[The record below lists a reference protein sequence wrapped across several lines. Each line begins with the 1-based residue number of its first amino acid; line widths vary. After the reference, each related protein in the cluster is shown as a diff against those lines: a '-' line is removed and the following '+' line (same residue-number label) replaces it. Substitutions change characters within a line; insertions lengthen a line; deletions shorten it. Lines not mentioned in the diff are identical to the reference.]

1 MSDFLS
7 ITFLSYN
14 DNPLLFSTFKQFIE
28 NTNFKNIIST
38 TVINILVQS
47 CSKSYVKTIEN
58 ICVLYNKDPSYN
70 IKCVLHTE
78 ENMGVSKAN
87 NYLYNLTKHFKYVLH
102 IEDDWIIHPSKIITK
117 DWLKLCIHFL
127 ENNEDV
133 STIALRAYGN
143 SDEEYRYGWSR
154 TIPYLCH
161 EHKDNFNYKDKLINT
176 KLLFSNEEELG
187 AIRMIEI
194 KNFLFTFNPVIRRN
208 KDYIEKNVYPLPE
221 YNDKD
226 EIIEFKDDSL
236 YEKKHENDRWGWCEA
251 NTMEKIRDLRTYMYE
266 NGIFYH
272 FDDNIQLCKDNEL
285 SIFKN
290 DFTGFFNI
298 NCHYPVLVIHIN
310 NILKDVEKC
319 KHEFLSFIHY
329 HWDINL
335 DKEKHIKKLERI
347 LIDIKPRG
355 IITVGNIY
363 EAGVG
368 TILSNYFT
376 FEHRRSWI
384 HLKDIKDIN
393 ITHVEYCIF
402 NGYKNEGKKYSPL
415 ISVITPA
422 YESKHRIYRPY
433 KSLLNQTYNNW
444 EWIIIDDSKT
454 ENTWKTLIELAES
467 DHRIKIFKRHK
478 NNGSIGENKLFCA
491 SVSKGDFIFELDHDD
506 DILPET
512 FDRLINASRKYPDA
526 GFFYS
531 DCVELIEDSLEPF
544 RYGEYF
550 GLGFGSYYK
559 QWHNNDFHNIYK
571 THRVNPV
578 VQRHIVGVPNHFR
591 CWTKKAYLDVGGH
604 MDTLQVADDYDLIVR
619 TMNKYRWCHI
629 PELLYL
635 QYRNNGGDN
644 FTFHRNALIQY
655 LVNQIRYLHEK
666 DIHNRFLELKV
677 DDDFHNK
684 LPTSKLD
691 YEINYFQYP
700 ILDYLYVHND
710 QDENNPLISIVIP
723 TYNRKDYLKKALDS
737 VFKQTYTNFEIL
749 LVGDKCPELDDFV
762 KNYDNAKDKR
772 FKFINLYKNYGSGGA
787 VPRNYAIKKMCNSN
801 WFCYLD
807 DDNEL
812 LENHLQTFVD
822 EIRKDKEVTYIVNSM
837 IIDGKEL
844 YLNELRKG
852 RIDTTGVC
860 QKFDLSVK
868 YGLWKDRNEAGYA
881 HDFEYFSRWKD
892 EKGIFTNKA
901 TYIYNNEFN
910 GQTYQTIMSL

>member
-102 IEDDWIIHPSKIITK
+102 IEDDWIIDPSKIITK

-127 ENNEDV
+127 ENNDDV

-187 AIRMIEI
+187 GIRMIEI

-226 EIIEFKDDSL
+226 EIIEFKDNLL

-251 NTMEKIRDLRTYMYE
+251 TTMEKIRDLRTYMYE

-290 DFTGFFNI
+290 DFTGYFNI

-355 IITVGNIY
+355 IITIGNIY
-363 EAGVG
+363 EGSLG
-368 TILSNYFT
+368 TILSNYLT
-376 FEHRRSWI
+376 FEYRKSWI
-384 HLKDIKDIN
+384 HISDIKDLN
-393 ITHVEYCIF
+393 ISHVEYCIF
-402 NGYKNEGKKYSPL
+402 NGYKNES
-415 ISVITPA
+415 SNS
-422 YESKHRIYRPY
+422 E
-433 KSLLNQTYNNW
+433 
-444 EWIIIDDSKT
+444 
-454 ENTWKTLIELAES
+454 
-467 DHRIKIFKRHK
+467 
-478 NNGSIGENKLFCA
+478 
-491 SVSKGDFIFELDHDD
+491 
-506 DILPET
+506 
-512 FDRLINASRKYPDA
+512 SRK
-526 GFFYS
+526 
-531 DCVELIEDSLEPF
+531 
-544 RYGEYF
+544 
-550 GLGFGSYYK
+550 
-559 QWHNNDFHNIYK
+559 
-571 THRVNPV
+571 
-578 VQRHIVGVPNHFR
+578 HF
-591 CWTKKAYLDVGGH
+591 
-604 MDTLQVADDYDLIVR
+604 
-619 TMNKYRWCHI
+619 
-629 PELLYL
+629 
-635 QYRNNGGDN
+635 
-644 FTFHRNALIQY
+644 
-655 LVNQIRYLHEK
+655 
-666 DIHNRFLELKV
+666 
-677 DDDFHNK
+677 
-684 LPTSKLD
+684 
-691 YEINYFQYP
+691 
-700 ILDYLYVHND
+700 
-710 QDENNPLISIVIP
+710 
-723 TYNRKDYLKKALDS
+723 
-737 VFKQTYTNFEIL
+737 
-749 LVGDKCPELDDFV
+749 
-762 KNYDNAKDKR
+762 
-772 FKFINLYKNYGSGGA
+772 
-787 VPRNYAIKKMCNSN
+787 
-801 WFCYLD
+801 
-807 DDNEL
+807 
-812 LENHLQTFVD
+812 
-822 EIRKDKEVTYIVNSM
+822 
-837 IIDGKEL
+837 
-844 YLNELRKG
+844 
-852 RIDTTGVC
+852 
-860 QKFDLSVK
+860 
-868 YGLWKDRNEAGYA
+868 
-881 HDFEYFSRWKD
+881 
-892 EKGIFTNKA
+892 
-901 TYIYNNEFN
+901 
-910 GQTYQTIMSL
+910 